1 MIAGRSRT
9 VVAVALAAALAVAV
23 AVVVLATGGSDDR
36 PDATTQAGR
45 SGTGAPAAAQP
56 GDTATGGG
64 STAAVPDG
72 AAFNAQDV
80 LFARRISAYQQQ
92 AVELAGIAAARG
104 SNPQVRAL
112 AQQIRTEQKAQQAAT
127 AGKLRSWNEPR
138 AVLSAEDTTELPGM
152 LAEDDVRGLAAK
164 PAADLDWTFLTM
176 MIEHHLGAVT
186 AAEQQQKLGKDPAA
200 VALAG
205 EIETTHT
212 ARIAAMR
219 TLLGSS

>member
-1 MIAGRSRT
+1 MFTGRSRP
-9 VVAVALAAALAVAV
+9 VVAAAVAAALAVAV
-23 AVVVLATGGSDDR
+23 AVAVLATGGSDER
-36 PDATTQAGR
+36 DATTQAGR

-104 SNPQVRAL
+104 SNPQVKAL
-112 AQQIRTEQKAQQAAT
+112 AEQIRTEQQAQHAAT

-152 LAEDDVRGLAAK
+152 LAEADVRGLAAK

-186 AAEQQQKLGKDPAA
+186 AAEQQQKLGKDPAV